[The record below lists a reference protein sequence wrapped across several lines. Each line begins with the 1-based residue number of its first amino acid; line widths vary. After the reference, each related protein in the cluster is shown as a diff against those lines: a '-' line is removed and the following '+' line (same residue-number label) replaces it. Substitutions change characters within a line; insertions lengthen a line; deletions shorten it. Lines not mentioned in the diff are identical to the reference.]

1 MVRSVMSD
9 DNLGEESP
17 EDDNAQN
24 GEPAAG
30 TENEEPVA
38 DGEADDGPEAA
49 KLKKA
54 RLDAVLRK
62 YRATLRNEAEA
73 GNEGF
78 SLDYYKEQK
87 PPHW

>member
-1 MVRSVMSD
+1 MSD
-9 DNLGEESP
+9 DNLGSETPEE
-17 EDDNAQN
+17 ENAQN
-24 GEPAAG
+24 EATAADADSDEPTAESASEAAS
-30 TENEEPVA
+30 EP
-38 DGEADDGPEAA
+38 ETA

-54 RLDAVLRK
+54 RLEAVLRK

-73 GNEGF
+73 GNDGF